1 MERDY
6 PSGPR
11 PTDVYF
17 FATCLVDLF
26 CPEAG
31 MDAIQLLER
40 EGIRVHFPENQ
51 TCCGQPA
58 YTSGYA
64 DEARAVAKVQLGLF
78 PNDWPVVVPSGS
90 CAGMMRHHYPKLFAE
105 DAALKAQAEAL
116 SGRIYELTEFF
127 VKVLRVNWK
136 GSAKDSGKPARITLH
151 TSCSARRE
159 MGTHLHARELLG
171 QLAGVEVLQ
180 QSHESECCGFG
191 GTFSVRQPAIS
202 AAMAG
207 DKADALK
214 ETGAEKF
221 VSADGGCLMNI
232 DGTLEKRRDSFRG
245 QHLAS
250 FLWQHT
256 GGEGGKA

>member
-1 MERDY
+1 MQREI
-6 PSGPR
+6 PPGPR

-64 DEARAVAKVQLGLF
+64 DEARAVARNQLGLF
-78 PNDWPVVVPSGS
+78 PNNWPVVVPSGS
-90 CAGMMRHHYPKLFAE
+90 CGGMMRHHYPKLFA
-105 DAALKAQAEAL
+105 DDPVLKAQAEAL
-116 SGRIYELTEFF
+116 SVRVFELTEFLLT
-127 VKVLRVNWK
+127 VLKVQWK
-136 GSAKDSGKPARITLH
+136 GGGQPTRIALH

-159 MGTHLHARELLG
+159 MGTHLHARQLLG
-171 QLAGVEVLQ
+171 QLDGVTLVDHG
-180 QSHESECCGFG
+180 HESECCGFG
-191 GTFSVRQPAIS
+191 GTFSVRHPAIS
-202 AAMAG
+202 AAMAS

-214 ETGAEKF
+214 ESGAEVF

-232 DGTLEKRRDSFRG
+232 DGTLAKRRDSFRG

-250 FLWQHT
+250 FLWQRT
-256 GGEGGKA
+256 GGNNEGGQA

>member
-6 PSGPR
+6 SAVRR
-11 PTDVYF
+11 PDDVYF

-31 MDAIQLLER
+31 LDAIQLLER
-40 EGIRVHFPENQ
+40 EGIRVHFPEDQ

-78 PNDWPVVVPSGS
+78 PNDWPVIVPSGS
-90 CAGMMRHHYPKLFAE
+90 CGGMIRHHYPKLFAD
-105 DAALKAQAEAL
+105 DAALKAKAEAL
-116 SGRIYELTEFF
+116 SGRVFELTEFF
-127 VKVLRVNWK
+127 VKVLKVNWK
-136 GSAKDSGKPARITLH
+136 GSGATKKVALH

-159 MGTHLHARELLG
+159 MGTHLHARELLA
-171 QLAGVEVLQ
+171 QLGTVELLNH
-180 QSHESECCGFG
+180 SHESECCGFG
-191 GTFSVRQPAIS
+191 GTFAVRQPDIS

-214 ETGAEKF
+214 ETGAEAF
-221 VSADGGCLMNI
+221 LSADGGCLMNI
-232 DGTLEKRRDSFRG
+232 DGTLAKRRDSFRG

-250 FLWQHT
+250 FLWHNT
-256 GGEGGKA
+256 ERKGEKA

>member
-1 MERDY
+1 MQRNY
-6 PSGPR
+6 PAGPR

-40 EGIRVHFPENQ
+40 EGIRVHFPGDQ

-64 DEARAVAKVQLGLF
+64 DQARAVARVQLDLF
-78 PNDWPVVVPSGS
+78 PNDWPVIVPSGS
-90 CAGMMRHHYPKLFAE
+90 CGGMIRHHYPKLFAD
-105 DAALKAQAEAL
+105 DAMLKAKAEAL
-116 SGRIYELTEFF
+116 SERVFELTEFF
-127 VKVLRVNWK
+127 VKVLKVNWK
-136 GSAKDSGKPARITLH
+136 GRGNSKKVALH

-171 QLAGVEVLQ
+171 QLGNVELLNH
-180 QSHESECCGFG
+180 SHESECCGFG
-191 GTFSVRQPAIS
+191 GTFAVRQPDIS

-245 QHLAS
+245 EHLAT
-250 FLWQHT
+250 FLWHNT
-256 GGEGGKA
+256 EKNEGSKA

>member
-1 MERDY
+1 MQRNI

-11 PTDVYF
+11 PKDVYF

-40 EGIRVHFPENQ
+40 EGITVHFPENQ

-64 DEARAVAKVQLGLF
+64 DEARAVAKVQLDLF
-78 PNDWPVVVPSGS
+78 PENWPVVVPSGS
-90 CAGMMRHHYPKLFAE
+90 CGGMMRHHYPKLFAE
-105 DAALKAQAEAL
+105 DPVLKAKAENLAERVFEL
-116 SGRIYELTEFF
+116 SEFLLN
-127 VKVLRVNWK
+127 VLKVEW
-136 GSAKDSGKPARITLH
+136 KDSGKPTKVTLH

-159 MGTHLHARELLG
+159 MGTHLHARGLLA
-171 QLAGVEVLQ
+171 QLDGVEVLQ

-191 GTFSVRQPAIS
+191 GTFAVRQPAIS

-214 ETGAEKF
+214 ETGAERF
-221 VSADGGCLMNI
+221 LSADGGCLMNI

-250 FLWQHT
+250 FLWERT
-256 GGEGGKA
+256 GGKTSGEKA

>member
-1 MERDY
+1 MQRTY
-6 PSGPR
+6 PAAPR

-40 EGIRVHFPENQ
+40 EGVRVHFPADQ

-64 DEARAVAKVQLGLF
+64 DDARKVAQVQLGLF
-78 PNDWPVVVPSGS
+78 PNDWPVIVPSGS
-90 CAGMMRHHYPKLFAE
+90 CGGMIRHHYPKLFAD
-105 DAALKAQAEAL
+105 DAALKAKAEAL
-116 SGRIYELTEFF
+116 AERVFELTEFF
-127 VKVLRVNWK
+127 VKVLKVNWQ
-136 GSAKDSGKPARITLH
+136 GNGNGAGKTFKVALH

-159 MGTHLHARELLG
+159 MGTHLHARELLA
-171 QLAGVEVLQ
+171 QLGNVELRNH
-180 QSHESECCGFG
+180 SHESECCGFG
-191 GTFSVRQPAIS
+191 GTFAVRQPDIS

-232 DGTLEKRRDSFRG
+232 DGTLAKRRDSFRG

-250 FLWQHT
+250 FLWHNT
-256 GGEGGKA
+256 ERKGDKA

>member
-1 MERDY
+1 MQRNIPD
-6 PSGPR
+6 GPR
-11 PTDVYF
+11 PTDIYF

-31 MDAIQLLER
+31 MDAIQILER

-64 DEARAVAKVQLGLF
+64 DEARLVAAKQLDLF
-78 PNDWPVVVPSGS
+78 PEDWPVVVPSGS
-90 CAGMMRHHYPKLFAE
+90 CAGMMFHHYPKLFAE
-105 DAALKAQAEAL
+105 DPVRKAQADAL
-116 SGRIYELTEFF
+116 SGRVFELTEFLL
-127 VKVLRVNWK
+127 KVLKVQF
-136 GSAKDSGKPARITLH
+136 KDAGQPTKVTLH

-171 QLAGVEVLQ
+171 QLSGVEVLM

-191 GTFSVRQPAIS
+191 GTFSVRQPEIS

-214 ETGAEKF
+214 KTGAEVF
-221 VSADGGCLMNI
+221 LSADGGCLMNI
-232 DGTLEKRRDSFRG
+232 NGTLEKRRDSFRG

-250 FLWQHT
+250 FIWERT
-256 GGEGGKA
+256 GKNNGGQA

>member
-1 MERDY
+1 MQRNY
-6 PSGPR
+6 PAGPR

-64 DEARAVAKVQLGLF
+64 DQARAVARVQLDLF
-78 PNDWPVVVPSGS
+78 PNDWPVIVPSGS
-90 CAGMMRHHYPKLFAE
+90 CGGMIRHHYPKLFAD
-105 DAALKAQAEAL
+105 DAMLKAKAEAL
-116 SGRIYELTEFF
+116 SERVFELTEFF
-127 VKVLRVNWK
+127 VKVLQVNWK
-136 GSAKDSGKPARITLH
+136 GRGNSKKVALH

-171 QLAGVEVLQ
+171 QLSNVELLNH
-180 QSHESECCGFG
+180 SHESECCGFG
-191 GTFSVRQPAIS
+191 GTFAVRQPDIS

-245 QHLAS
+245 EHLAS
-250 FLWQHT
+250 FLWHNT
-256 GGEGGKA
+256 EKNEGSKA